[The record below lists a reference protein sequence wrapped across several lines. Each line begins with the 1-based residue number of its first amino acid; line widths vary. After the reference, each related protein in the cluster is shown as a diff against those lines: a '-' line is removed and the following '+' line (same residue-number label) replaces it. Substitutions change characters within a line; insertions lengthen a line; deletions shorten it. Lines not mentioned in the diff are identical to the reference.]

1 MIVKAAEKE
10 LIQLSDRIKELED
23 EMTHKVPNIVG
34 SALNTYLGYIQS
46 NPLVDQ
52 VHQQIDHIQNLKNK
66 QSDNINIVAKTEKAI
81 PLISLNKR
89 RKREES
95 EVMNTNSVIDMS
107 ADIRSLMPQRKD
119 NNSHWYLQPLLRKK
133 EKVDWGGPG
142 IMLLQQ
148 CSLEEILFRWSF
160 HIVEQSLHKLRPIIE
175 LLEE

>member
-95 EVMNTNSVIDMS
+95 
-107 ADIRSLMPQRKD
+107 
-119 NNSHWYLQPLLRKK
+119 
-133 EKVDWGGPG
+133 
-142 IMLLQQ
+142 
-148 CSLEEILFRWSF
+148 
-160 HIVEQSLHKLRPIIE
+160 
-175 LLEE
+175 